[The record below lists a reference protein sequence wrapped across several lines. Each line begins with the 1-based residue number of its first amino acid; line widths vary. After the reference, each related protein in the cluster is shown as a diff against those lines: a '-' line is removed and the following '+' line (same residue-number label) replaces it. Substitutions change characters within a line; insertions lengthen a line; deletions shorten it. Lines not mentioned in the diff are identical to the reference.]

1 MLPNH
6 VKVLVDEVVKGTEA
20 FILPVKTQHYT
31 NLGEIVRN
39 FTQWPMHLVLLEDE
53 NIIINSKEQNEGMN
67 EQSDEHD
74 EQDEHN
80 EPDEHDGLSTT
91 KAQPLLVDDDVL
103 QHLGNECKQLVTLLK
118 SVPLNLD
125 YFELELEYAIFHH
138 RNVNAIYVMMMGTLK
153 TY

>member
-1 MLPNH
+1 
-6 VKVLVDEVVKGTEA
+6 
-20 FILPVKTQHYT
+20 
-31 NLGEIVRN
+31 
-39 FTQWPMHLVLLEDE
+39 
-53 NIIINSKEQNEGMN
+53 MN

-138 RNVNAIYVMMMGTLK
+138 RNVNAIYVMMGDIKDLLTMKWLDVSIIQVFIL
-153 TY
+153 